1 MTMAEKKTEP
11 KVSIDDTAYLLED
24 LSDES
29 RLLLNHVTDLD
40 RKIRS
45 ASFNVEQLQVGRE
58 AFFARLK
65 ESVKDATAMG

>member
-1 MTMAEKKTEP
+1 MAEKKTEP
-11 KVSIDDTAYLLED
+11 KVSIDDVSYMLED

-29 RLLLNHVTDLD
+29 RLLLDHVADLD

-65 ESVKDATAMG
+65 DSVADTTAEG

>member
-1 MTMAEKKTEP
+1 M
-11 KVSIDDTAYLLED
+11 LED

-29 RLLLNHVTDLD
+29 RLLLDHVADLD

-65 ESVKDATAMG
+65 ESVADTTAEG

>member
-1 MTMAEKKTEP
+1 MAEKKTEP
-11 KVSIDDTAYLLED
+11 KVSIDDVSYMLED

-29 RLLLNHVTDLD
+29 RVLLDHVTDLD

-65 ESVKDATAMG
+65 ESVADTTAEG

>member
-1 MTMAEKKTEP
+1 MAEKKTTP
-11 KVSIDDTAYLLED
+11 PQVSIDDVSYMLED

-29 RLLLNHVTDLD
+29 RLLLDHVADLD

-65 ESVKDATAMG
+65 ESVADTTAEG

>member
-1 MTMAEKKTEP
+1 MAEKKTAP
-11 KVSIDDTAYLLED
+11 AQVSIDDVSYMLED

-29 RLLLNHVTDLD
+29 RLLLDHVADLD

-65 ESVKDATAMG
+65 ESVADTTAEG

>member
-1 MTMAEKKTEP
+1 MAEKKTQP
-11 KVSIDDTAYLLED
+11 AQVSIDDVSYMLED

-29 RLLLNHVTDLD
+29 RLLLDHVADLD

-65 ESVKDATAMG
+65 ESVADTTAEG

>member
-1 MTMAEKKTEP
+1 MAEKKTQP
-11 KVSIDDTAYLLED
+11 AQVSIDDVSYMLED

-29 RLLLNHVTDLD
+29 RLLLDHVADLD

-58 AFFARLK
+58 AFFGRLK
-65 ESVKDATAMG
+65 ESVADTTAEG

>member
-1 MTMAEKKTEP
+1 MAEKKTEP
-11 KVSIDDTAYLLED
+11 KVSIDDVSYMLED

-29 RLLLNHVTDLD
+29 RLLLDHVADLD

-65 ESVKDATAMG
+65 ESVADTTAEG

>member
-1 MTMAEKKTEP
+1 MAEKKTP
-11 KVSIDDTAYLLED
+11 PQVSIDDVSYMLED

-29 RLLLNHVTDLD
+29 RLLLDHVADLD

-65 ESVKDATAMG
+65 ESVADTTAEG

>member
-1 MTMAEKKTEP
+1 MAEKKTEP
-11 KVSIDDTAYLLED
+11 KVSIDDVSYMLED

-29 RLLLNHVTDLD
+29 RLLLDHVTDLD

-65 ESVKDATAMG
+65 DSVADTTAEG

>member
-1 MTMAEKKTEP
+1 MAEKKTEP
-11 KVSIDDTAYLLED
+11 KVSIDDVSYMIED

-29 RLLLNHVTDLD
+29 RLLLDHVADLD

-65 ESVKDATAMG
+65 ESVADTTAEG

>member
-1 MTMAEKKTEP
+1 MAEKKTEP
-11 KVSIDDTAYLLED
+11 QVSIDDVSYMLED

-29 RLLLNHVTDLD
+29 RLLLDHVADLD

-65 ESVKDATAMG
+65 ESVADTTAEG

>member
-1 MTMAEKKTEP
+1 MKMAEKKTEP
-11 KVSIDDTAYLLED
+11 KVSIDDVSYMLED

-29 RLLLNHVTDLD
+29 RLLLDHVADLD

-65 ESVKDATAMG
+65 ESVADTTAEG